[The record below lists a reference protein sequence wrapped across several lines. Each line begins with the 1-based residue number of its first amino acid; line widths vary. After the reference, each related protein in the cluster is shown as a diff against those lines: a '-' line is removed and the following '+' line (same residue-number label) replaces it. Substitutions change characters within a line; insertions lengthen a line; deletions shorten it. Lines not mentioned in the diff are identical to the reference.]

1 MMLCDVQC
9 AATCRAGERCLHRG
23 GMESRTAEEGQ
34 GRARGKMS
42 MKSKCRCTGR
52 SDVDSLSAARC

>member
-9 AATCRAGERCLHRG
+9 AATCSRAGERCLYRG
-23 GMESRTAEEGQ
+23 GMDKRTAEEGQ

-42 MKSKCRCTGR
+42 MKSKCKCTGEME
-52 SDVDSLSAARC
+52 S